1 MRNEPIYLLLNSGGG
16 SVSSGGAICDAMRN
30 IQSEV
35 VTINLGLA
43 ASMASLVLA
52 SGTKGRRY
60 GMLHSSVLLHQPFG
74 RSVGNVEDIL
84 SQVMQIRE
92 TTQAIERSYL
102 KNSRESETLTAL
114 AR

>member
-1 MRNEPIYLLLNSGGG
+1 
-16 SVSSGGAICDAMRN
+16 
-30 IQSEV
+30 
-35 VTINLGLA
+35 
-43 ASMASLVLA
+43 
-52 SGTKGRRY
+52 
-60 GMLHSSVLLHQPFG
+60 MLHSSVLLHQPFG